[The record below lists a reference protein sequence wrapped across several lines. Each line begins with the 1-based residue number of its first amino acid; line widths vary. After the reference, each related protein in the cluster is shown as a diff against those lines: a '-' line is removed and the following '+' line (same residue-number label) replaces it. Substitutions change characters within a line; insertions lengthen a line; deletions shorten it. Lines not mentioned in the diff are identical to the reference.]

1 MKRSK
6 VIALLNAIEVP
17 GEDDPEVRF
26 EHPEWPNNGSSLGSI
41 DIQSNVIMLRNSC
54 REGICKEPEQK
65 LLTLAERDA
74 FHKDNGA
81 VSFLYRPNNPDS
93 IPFGELI
100 LKIEETLEPM
110 TSERLDSYLI
120 AVCTEK
126 VTDMIQTL
134 YANRKFCMPFD
145 GVRITAGKAFKEAS
159 DAISLEFITEWMPHA
174 RYDNADPSWMPLGF
188 LREFDLYYAVQNG
201 LPPTL
206 VIKDGHK
213 AEEYSS
219 YNPFLIDTLPGLE
232 MYRVALQ
239 RAAMINHQFAERY
252 QQLVG

>member
-26 EHPEWPNNGSSLGSI
+26 EHPEWPKNGSALRSI
-41 DIQSNVIMLRNSC
+41 EAHNGVIMLR
-54 REGICKEPEQK
+54 ETDPVGIFKEPEQK

-74 FHKDNGA
+74 LHKDNGA

-93 IPFGELI
+93 ISFGQLI
-100 LKIEETLEPM
+100 LFIEELLQPM
-110 TSERLDSYLI
+110 TSERLDNHLVAI
-120 AVCTEK
+120 CTEK
-126 VTDMIQTL
+126 MTDMIQTM
-134 YANRKFCMPFD
+134 YANKKFCMPFD
-145 GVRITAGKAFKEAS
+145 GARITAGKALKKAS
-159 DAISLEFITEWMPHA
+159 DVIVLEFITEWMPHA

-213 AEEYSS
+213 AEEYVS

>member
-26 EHPEWPNNGSSLGSI
+26 EHPEWPNNGSALRSI
-41 DIQSNVIMLRNSC
+41 EVHNGVIMLR
-54 REGICKEPEQK
+54 ETDPVGVFKEPEQK

-74 FHKDNGA
+74 LHNDNGA
-81 VSFLYRPNNPDS
+81 VSFLYKSNNPNL

-100 LKIEETLEPM
+100 LKIEQILEPM
-110 TSERLDSYLI
+110 SSERLDNYLI
-120 AVCTEK
+120 AICTEK

-145 GVRITAGKAFKEAS
+145 GVRITAGKAFKKAS

-188 LREFDLYYAVQNG
+188 FREFDLYYAIQNG

-232 MYRVALQ
+232 MYQVTLQ

-252 QQLVG
+252 QQLIQ